1 MAGDYASELESVARE
16 LRRQAD
22 GALFRSMTRGL
33 RDGAEP
39 AEKRIRAGIEEGSLP
54 RRGGYG
60 AEVEADLDLFV
71 SVSTTG
77 REPGVTLIGR
87 PRGLVKVPYRRM
99 GDRSL
104 KRLDRGELW
113 HPAWPDGKPR
123 ADWDWVKQ
131 EIKPGFF
138 TLPCLEQGPEVERNL
153 ELVLEEVGNEVDRR
167 AAAGR

>member
-1 MAGDYASELESVARE
+1 VAGDYASELESVARE

-22 GALFRSMTRGL
+22 GALFRDMTRAL

-39 AEKRIRAGIEEGSLP
+39 AEKRIRRGIETGALP
-54 RRGGYG
+54 RRGGY
-60 AEVEADLDLFV
+60 AEELEADLDLFV

-77 REPGVTLIGR
+77 RDPGVTMIGR

-104 KRLDRGELW
+104 KRLDRGVLW
-113 HPAWPDGKPR
+113 HPAWPHHTPR
-123 ADWDWVKQ
+123 TDWEWVEQ
-131 EIKPGFF
+131 DVTPGFF
-138 TLPCLEQGPEVERNL
+138 TRPCLESGPEVERNL
-153 ELVLEEVGNEVDRR
+153 ELVLEAVGNEVDRR